1 MDRRDFLKAFGVATG
16 TALIKSSPLKAEN
29 VQAST
34 EFKAVLVDTTRCVGC
49 RSCEEACAMQN
60 DLPEPDL
67 DDSVL
72 EKERKPSLTQY
83 SVINR
88 FETDKGEVFVKRQCM
103 HCNQPACASACLT
116 KAMYKTKEGPVI
128 WRENKCMG
136 CRYCMIACPFGIPQ
150 FEYNSPIPKIQKCS
164 MCWARLKEGEIPAC
178 VENCPAEAIIYGDRR
193 EILEI
198 ARQRIYQNPDDYVH
212 HIYGEHE
219 VGGTGWL
226 YLSAVPF
233 DQIGFK
239 NQVGEKPP
247 AEYTKGFLYSVP
259 VILTLWPAF
268 LLALHNSA
276 KENETR
282 EESEELHG

>member
-1 MDRRDFLKAFGVATG
+1 
-16 TALIKSSPLKAEN
+16 
-29 VQAST
+29 
-34 EFKAVLVDTTRCVGC
+34 
-49 RSCEEACAMQN
+49 MQN
-60 DLPEPDL
+60 NLPEPDL

-88 FETDKGEVFVKRQCM
+88 FNTDKGEVFVKRQCM

-150 FEYNSPIPKIQKCS
+150 FEYNSPMPKIQKCT
-164 MCWARLKEGEIPAC
+164 MCWARLKDGEIPAC
-178 VENCPAEAIIYGDRR
+178 VENCPAEAIIFGDRR

-233 DQIGFK
+233 EQIGFK
-239 NQVGEKPP
+239 NAVGEKPP

-282 EESEELHG
+282 EESEDLHG

>member
-1 MDRRDFLKAFGVATG
+1 
-16 TALIKSSPLKAEN
+16 
-29 VQAST
+29 
-34 EFKAVLVDTTRCVGC
+34 
-49 RSCEEACAMQN
+49 
-60 DLPEPDL
+60 
-67 DDSVL
+67 
-72 EKERKPSLTQY
+72 
-83 SVINR
+83 
-88 FETDKGEVFVKRQCM
+88 M

-150 FEYNSPIPKIQKCS
+150 FEYNNPVPKIHKCT
-164 MCWARLKEGEIPAC
+164 MCWSRLQEGEIPAC
-178 VENCPAEAIIYGDRR
+178 VENCPSEAIIFGDRH

-233 DQIGFK
+233 EQIGFK
-239 NQVGEKPP
+239 NEVGEKPP

-259 VILTLWPAF
+259 VILTLWPAI